1 MASDTSS
8 TPSPRH
14 DSEKSSETKN
24 TDRSAAKTSWMLVYD
39 STSPSITR
47 EMLDEYGFS
56 PTECHTLISEGHKYT
71 YFRLCR
77 RVREK
82 QIVAF
87 MENSNKVHNVQY
99 DDKSD
104 PDFKTVISDGKKDS
118 KLTTHPVFRHIRTLT
133 STVGVVSDDHGI
145 ETWTESKSEV
155 IHLRLMKRFNEA
167 SDRALLKRYSTAESE
182 LAAAKEK
189 IKDLKKQNLDLRAS
203 VKKSSQ
209 NNQTKK

>member
-1 MASDTSS
+1 
-8 TPSPRH
+8 
-14 DSEKSSETKN
+14 
-24 TDRSAAKTSWMLVYD
+24 
-39 STSPSITR
+39 
-47 EMLDEYGFS
+47 
-56 PTECHTLISEGHKYT
+56 
-71 YFRLCR
+71 
-77 RVREK
+77 
-82 QIVAF
+82 
-87 MENSNKVHNVQY
+87 MENSYKVHNVQY

>member
-1 MASDTSS
+1 MV
-8 TPSPRH
+8 
-14 DSEKSSETKN
+14 
-24 TDRSAAKTSWMLVYD
+24 VYD
-39 STSPSITR
+39 TASPSISH

-56 PTECHTLISEGHKYT
+56 PTECHTLTSEGHKYT

-87 MENSNKVHNVQY
+87 MQNSTKVHTVQY

-104 PDFKTVISDGKKDS
+104 PDFKTVISDGKKDT
-118 KLTTHPVFRHIRTLT
+118 KLTTHSVFRHIRTLT
-133 STVGVVSDDHGI
+133 STVGAVSDDHGI

-167 SDRALLKRYSTAESE
+167 SDRALLKCHSKAESE
-182 LAAAKEK
+182 LEAAKEK
-189 IKDLKKQNLDLRAS
+189 IKDLKKQNSDLRAS
-203 VKKSSQ
+203 VRKSSQ
-209 NNQTKK
+209 NNQAKK